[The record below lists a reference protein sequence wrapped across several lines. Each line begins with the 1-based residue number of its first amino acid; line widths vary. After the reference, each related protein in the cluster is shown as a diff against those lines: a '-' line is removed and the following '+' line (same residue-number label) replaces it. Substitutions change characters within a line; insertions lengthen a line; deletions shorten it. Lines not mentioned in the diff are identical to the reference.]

1 MHELRIASIG
11 NVDSAKSTTISCIAN
26 NIIDN
31 GRGSAR
37 SKILKHKHE
46 GDTGRTSS
54 ITQYY
59 INNNDKVIGFI
70 DLAGHEKYLKTTMSG
85 LTGSMIDYGM
95 MTIGGERGI
104 IGMTK
109 EHLSMAIGLN
119 IPLFFII
126 TKIDIAPQDKIDNIL
141 EKIAKIMATN
151 AGGNKKTIIIRDS
164 DNISELDDWTNNKI
178 CPIFLTSNKTG
189 YNLTNLRNF
198 IYSLKSRETWIN
210 PAIDYN
216 EDINKILRIDDVFN
230 VKGVGIVISG
240 LVKQGTISVDDKLF
254 VGPFN
259 GQYKRILVKSIHDNF
274 RTSVKT
280 LGIGKSGCLNIRF
293 LDNKNIG
300 RKDILRGMI
309 VILKHKAIW
318 EFEAKVLIIKNTTTI
333 RKNYEPII
341 HCGTVRQSAKICSMN
356 KEILR
361 SGDTAIIHFRFLFHS
376 EYIEVGTQLIFREG
390 NTKGIGKIT
399 KIIA

>member
-46 GDTGRTSS
+46 GDTGRTAS

-141 EKIAKIMATN
+141 EKIAKIMGTN
-151 AGGNKKTIIIRDS
+151 AGGNKKTIIIRDNN
-164 DNISELDDWTNNKI
+164 NISELDDWTNNKI

-198 IYSLKSRETWIN
+198 IFSLISRETWIN

-240 LVKQGTISVDDKLF
+240 LVKQGTISVDDRLF
-254 VGPFN
+254 IGPFN

-293 LDNKNIG
+293 LDTKNIG

-309 VILKHKAIW
+309 VILKHTAIW

-361 SGDTAIIHFRFLFHS
+361 SGDTAIIHFKFLFHS

-399 KIIA
+399 KILN

>member
-1 MHELRIASIG
+1 
-11 NVDSAKSTTISCIAN
+11 
-26 NIIDN
+26 
-31 GRGSAR
+31 
-37 SKILKHKHE
+37 
-46 GDTGRTSS
+46 
-54 ITQYY
+54 
-59 INNNDKVIGFI
+59 
-70 DLAGHEKYLKTTMSG
+70 
-85 LTGSMIDYGM
+85 MIDYGM